1 MPEPADLAAA
11 EEYAAF
17 CEVEHEL
24 GVLFRR
30 AHALSAQMGRNV
42 HPELEP
48 GAYGLLVRIDRVAP
62 VRPSDLAA
70 YVGVGKATIS
80 RQVKVLEELGLVG
93 REPDPLDRRAHLLVL
108 TEEGGQRLGRA
119 RAARQQQ
126 LYALLAAWP
135 EEDVRLLAR
144 MLRRFNALTETTPP
158 APPQPGSAR
167 DPSQEPTSP

>member
-1 MPEPADLAAA
+1 MPEPPDLAAA

-17 CEVEHEL
+17 FEVEHEL

-30 AHALSAQMGRNV
+30 AHALSAHIGRRV

-80 RQVKVLEELGLVG
+80 RQVKVLDELGLVG

-108 TEEGGQRLGRA
+108 TEEGRQRLGRA
-119 RAARQQQ
+119 RGARRRQ
-126 LYALLAAWP
+126 LHALLAAWP

-144 MLRRFNALTETTPP
+144 MLRRFNALTETM
-158 APPQPGSAR
+158 
-167 DPSQEPTSP
+167 PTASRQA